1 MWERVEWLWRKPG
14 KDMAE
19 DTAAE
24 TAKLGATKVS
34 IQVPFSAPTGLAA
47 APISGQALIFLT

>member
-1 MWERVEWLWRKPG
+1 
-14 KDMAE
+14 MAE
-19 DTAAE
+19 DMAAE
-24 TAKLGATKVS
+24 TAKLGMTKVS